1 MLRRRTG
8 VVLLQVKEHQ
18 RFLEPGRGKEDL
30 QGLSEPWFLASGPGT
45 MTVCLSVL
53 FGALCV
59 AALETSFSSAPA
71 NFFPDD
77 KDALMAQQ
85 EDLETASRAQAA
97 FSRDL
102 GTRTPS
108 LSNPLPPLKVPRRED
123 TNTNVLTNPHPQP
136 SISASSDPGLK
147 TPPEAHTG
155 QPMKALRPLHFMQHA
170 PTSCIL

>member
-1 MLRRRTG
+1 MRWCFSKSRNIKDCRSQEEARRISRG
-8 VVLLQVKEHQ
+8 FQSLGFWLL
-18 RFLEPGRGKEDL
+18 
-30 QGLSEPWFLASGPGT
+30 APGT

-53 FGALCV
+53 FGALCM

-71 NFFPDD
+71 NIFPDD
-77 KDALMAQQ
+77 KDALMAQR
-85 EDLETASRAQAA
+85 EDLKTASRAQAA

-102 GTRTPS
+102 GTQTPS
-108 LSNPLPPLKVPRRED
+108 LSNPLPPLKVSGRED

-136 SISASSDPGLK
+136 SISAASDPGLK